1 MTNIFMRVTL
11 FLANLTSVSGFL
23 LKGRT
28 FIKHKPEASLDVLD
42 KNEIYS
48 SE

>member
-1 MTNIFMRVTL
+1 M
-11 FLANLTSVSGFL
+11 
-23 LKGRT
+23 

-42 KNEIYS
+42 KKEIYS

>member
-11 FLANLTSVSGFL
+11 FLADLTSVSEFL

-28 FIKHKPEASLDVLD
+28 CSSSTSLKHRWM
-42 KNEIYS
+42 Y
-48 SE
+48 